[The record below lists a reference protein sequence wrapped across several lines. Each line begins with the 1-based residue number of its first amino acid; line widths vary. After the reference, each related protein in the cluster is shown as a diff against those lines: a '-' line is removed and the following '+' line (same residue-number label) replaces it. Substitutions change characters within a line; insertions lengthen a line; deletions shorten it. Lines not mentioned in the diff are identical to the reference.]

1 MCRDCLHIHCIT
13 AKVKII
19 SDPFKKSRNAFEFF
33 LDLAKKKKEN
43 QDDTV

>member
-33 LDLAKKKKEN
+33 LRFGQKKKEN